1 MPYHWFISDHVW
13 CIGTCIYYGGW
24 IFNKQRVSWFSAN
37 KVTRYT
43 VHLLFLSCVIFMRKL
58 FLLLLFP
65 IFTFTFLSF
74 GFPNQFFETY
84 MSCRTMLDFCMLDGK
99 ICRGIGVQER
109 QFTMEE
115 YAPIGPHLS
124 LDYIRRAQEQWYS
137 FPSPRTP
144 GPAYLWFTIYKVPYQ
159 FNQKLCC

>member
-1 MPYHWFISDHVW
+1 ML
-13 CIGTCIYYGGW
+13 
-24 IFNKQRVSWFSAN
+24 IFSKQGNKIHCSFVVFELCN
-37 KVTRYT
+37 F
-43 VHLLFLSCVIFMRKL
+43 HEKL
-58 FLLLLFP
+58 FLLLFP

-124 LDYIRRAQEQWYS
+124 LDYIRRAQNQWYS
-137 FPSPRTP
+137 LPSPRTP
-144 GPAYLWFTIYKVPYQ
+144 GPAYL
-159 FNQKLCC
+159 